1 MIMNKPVIKYAIDN
15 RCCYLKLQ
23 GDIRYSSGIGFDKFS
38 KEIFKNDNVDE
49 VIIDMNL
56 TKFIDS
62 TNLGILA
69 SIANSL
75 YGAKGKRPII
85 ISSNEDITIIL
96 KSMGFDQFF
105 EIEDTNQ
112 SKSDLEF
119 LGIDLKGP
127 SREELNATMLH
138 AHENLAR
145 MNKKNRAM
153 FKDVIDLLRKDR
165 NKN

>member
-1 MIMNKPVIKYAIDN
+1 MAKTVIKYAIEN

-38 KEIFKNDNVDE
+38 KEIFREDNVDE
-49 VIIDMNL
+49 VVIDMNK

-75 YGAKGKRPII
+75 YGSKGKRPVI

-105 EIEDTNQ
+105 EIDNSEQLKD
-112 SKSDLEF
+112 DLEF
-119 LGIDLKGP
+119 LGINLRSP
-127 SREELNATMLH
+127 SKEELNETMLN
-138 AHENLAR
+138 AHENLSR
-145 MNKKNRAM
+145 MNKKNSEM
-153 FKDVIDLLRKDR
+153 FKDVIELLRKDR
-165 NKN
+165 TKN

>member
-1 MIMNKPVIKYAIDN
+1 MTKPVIKYAIDN

-38 KEIFKNDNVDE
+38 KEMFTEDAVDS
-49 VIIDMNL
+49 VIIDMNK

-75 YGAKGKRPII
+75 YNSKGNKPVI
-85 ISSNEDITIIL
+85 ISSNNDITLIL

-105 EIEDTNQ
+105 DIEDNNAG
-112 SKSDLEF
+112 SNELEY
-119 LGIDLKGP
+119 LGIELK
-127 SREELNATMLH
+127 RTDKEELKETMLE
-138 AHENLAR
+138 AHENLAK
-145 MNKKNRAM
+145 MNKKNNEM

-165 NKN
+165 A